1 VQKSFFSRD
10 VEEFYKGLGRGL
22 VMGSYNS
29 VEILVKDS
37 ERAGLDPEILKQIL
51 TNIVDPR
58 RYRALWTLRSRGCKA
73 FTTCQDL

>member
-1 VQKSFFSRD
+1 
-10 VEEFYKGLGRGL
+10 
-22 VMGSYNS
+22 MGSYNS
-29 VEILVKDS
+29 IEILIKDS
-37 ERAGLDPEILKQIL
+37 EKAGLDPEILKQIL

>member
-1 VQKSFFSRD
+1 MLRSFIK
-10 VEEFYKGLGRGL
+10 VWVRGL

-37 ERAGLDPEILKQIL
+37 EKAGLDPEILKQIL
-51 TNIVDPR
+51 INIVDPR

-73 FTTCQDL
+73 